1 MQVAENTL
9 PRWIKLKEATDYAS
23 IGKARLIKL
32 AVSGVVRGAQDPD
45 SKRGDWI
52 FDRISIDEY
61 REAQMSRI
69 SVKQK
74 ALEIMSGE
82 RICHST

>member
-1 MQVAENTL
+1 MPRA
-9 PRWIKLKEATDYAS
+9 RWIKTKEATQSAA
-23 IGKARLIKL
+23 IGKARLIQL
-32 AVSGVVRGAQDPD
+32 AISGVVRGAQDPD

-61 REAQMSRI
+61 REAQVSRI

-82 RICHST
+82 RICHTT